1 MSNKFQD
8 VDLDNAIGPY
18 MNDPVKLQQFLQSQQ
33 DKVFKDI
40 IAKKDSKFE
49 KVYGNLT
56 SAGNVNKSS
65 ILNKN
70 ISEANKQLYQSQK
83 NSADSIVHD
92 RDLANRKYEMNEW
105 SVNNKKDTLFVF
117 SMLFI
122 MLSGL
127 LLITGLWRL
136 NILNSSMWMLFGIP
150 LIIIFIITIIY
161 RSQYTNVYRDKRYW
175 NRKSFGGKYGKIPIP
190 TCPGA
195 LDSIRGGIDSANKN
209 IRSGILNIT
218 QGAASTTQS
227 LAQNVGSFAK
237 NIADTSAQ
245 VASAQVTTAQVTTAP
260 TPVA

>member
-8 VDLDNAIGPY
+8 VDLDDALGPY

-33 DKVFKDI
+33 DRVFKDI
-40 IAKKDSKFE
+40 IAKKDSNFE
-49 KVYGNLT
+49 NVYGNLT
-56 SAGNVNKSS
+56 STGNVNKSS
-65 ILNKN
+65 ILNKTMLN
-70 ISEANKQLYQSQK
+70 ANKQLYQSQK
-83 NSADSIVHD
+83 NAADSILYD

-127 LLITGLWRL
+127 LLITGLWKL
-136 NILNSSMWMLFGIP
+136 NILNSSMWMLFAIP

-175 NRKSFGGKYGKIPIP
+175 NRKSFGGKYGKVPIP

-195 LDSIRGGIDSANKN
+195 FDSIRSGIDSANKN
-209 IRSGILNIT
+209 IRGGILNIT

-227 LAQNVGSFAK
+227 LAANVGSFAK

-245 VASAQVTTAQVTTAP
+245 VATAQGATAQ

>member
-1 MSNKFQD
+1 MSGKFQD
-8 VDLDNAIGPY
+8 VDLDNAIGKY
-18 MNDPVKLQQFLQSQQ
+18 MDDPAKLQQFLQCQQ

-40 IAKKDSKFE
+40 TIKKDSDFE

-56 SAGNVNKSS
+56 TTG
-65 ILNKN
+65 N
-70 ISEANKQLYQSQK
+70 ISESNILNNKQNKEISHANNELYKTQK
-83 NSADSIVHD
+83 NSADSILHD

-127 LLITGLWRL
+127 LLITGLWKL

-209 IRSGILNIT
+209 IRGGILNIT
-218 QGAASTTQS
+218 QGVASTTQS

-245 VASAQVTTAQVTTAP
+245 VA
-260 TPVA
+260 

>member
-1 MSNKFQD
+1 MPGKFQD
-8 VDLDNAIGPY
+8 VDLDNAIGQY
-18 MNDPVKLQQFLQSQQ
+18 ANDPVKLQQFLQTQQ

-40 IAKKDSKFE
+40 IIKKDLNFQ

-56 SAGNVNKSS
+56 SVGNIHKSN
-65 ILNKN
+65 ILNNEENKK
-70 ISEANKQLYQSQK
+70 ISNVNKQLYQSQK
-83 NSADSIVHD
+83 NNSDSIIHD

-127 LLITGLWRL
+127 LLITGLWKL
-136 NILNSSMWMLFGIP
+136 HLLNSSMWMILSIP
-150 LIIIFIITIIY
+150 LIIIFIVTIIY

-195 LDSIRGGIDSANKN
+195 LDSIRGGIDSVNKSV
-209 IRSGILNIT
+209 RSGVVNIT
-218 QGAASTTQS
+218 QGAALTTQS
-227 LAQNVGSFAK
+227 VAKDISSFAK
-237 NIADTSAQ
+237 NIADSS
-245 VASAQVTTAQVTTAP
+245 VV
-260 TPVA
+260 